1 MLLRILHNIQVL
13 FFTLILILFSNTA
26 SPQDQEIGPAVP
38 EDYETE
44 HIHENVNGNQFEN
57 HNKYS
62 PSVKENKFDR
72 EEWKKATKDIDYTP
86 KNKKKEK
93 KEKKEPEYDDSTR
106 STTTLPDPGPI
117 GQIIFYA
124 LAIAAILII
133 LYYIFGRDLFMSN
146 KKLPKKKTV
155 TIENLEEEIHE
166 SDLDIFLREALK
178 SNNYKLAIRIYY
190 LMIIKELS
198 VKNWIEWKKN
208 KTNREYLFEM
218 NQRKEYQVFF
228 DITRNFERIWYG
240 DLEIKETDYSNMSPA
255 FQNFID
261 NIKKGN

>member
-1 MLLRILHNIQVL
+1 MLLKISHKVRIL
-13 FFTLILILFSNTA
+13 FFTLILFNNVA
-26 SPQDQEIGPAVP
+26 PAQDQEIGPAVK
-38 EDYETE
+38 EDDYETE
-44 HIHENVNGNQFEN
+44 NPHEDAHYRYEN

-72 EEWKKATKDIDYTP
+72 EDWKKVTKDIDYTP
-86 KNKKKEK
+86 KSKKPK
-93 KEKKEPEYDDSTR
+93 KKEPEKRENEERTR
-106 STTTLPDPGPI
+106 TSPSFGDPGPI

-124 LAIAAILII
+124 LAVIAILVI
-133 LYYIFGRDLFMSN
+133 LYYIFGKDLFRSN
-146 KKLPKKKTV
+146 KKIAKKKTV

-178 SNNYKLAIRIYY
+178 TNNYKLAIRIYY

-198 VKNWIEWKKN
+198 IKNWIEWKKN

-218 NQRKEYQVFF
+218 NQRKEYQRFF
-228 DITRNFERIWYG
+228 DITRNFERVWYG
-240 DLEIKETDYSNMSPA
+240 DLEIKENDYTNMSPA
-255 FQNFID
+255 FQSFID